1 VQPADEADFTAFVA
15 GSGRRLLGLAYLMT
29 GDRGAAEAALDS
41 ALDRTYRRWPQLN
54 REGVP
59 EAYVR
64 KALVDTATER
74 WRLRRPARSEPADDS
89 PALLQAVAALPPTQR
104 VVLVLRYFES
114 FTDQQTA
121 ALLGCSVGTVGSQH
135 ARAIAR
141 LRAPTTSAR
150 T

>member
-1 VQPADEADFTAFVA
+1 VQPADDADFTAFVA
-15 GSGRRLLGLAYLMT
+15 GSGRRLLGLAYLLT
-29 GDRGAAEAALDS
+29 GDRRAAEAALES
-41 ALDRTYRRWPQLN
+41 ALERTYRRWHRLN

-74 WRLRRPARSEPADDS
+74 WHWRRPARSDGSDDS
-89 PALLQAVAALPPTQR
+89 PALLRAVAALPAAQR
-104 VVLVLRYFES
+104 VVLVLRYFEN

-121 ALLGCSVGTVGSQH
+121 ALLGCSVGAVGSQH

-141 LRAPTTSAR
+141 LRAPTASAR